1 MKPKPFNNP
10 FSLPP
15 DKQHFAPEIERAL
28 VDELYKRLRVAI
40 LGLLL
45 TLGVM
50 AYALADTIAR
60 HPVIGL
66 VLEAVFVIGLL
77 RGLSAWL
84 VRRSPSLRLRL
95 AVYIVGS
102 TLTALGFATLNII
115 GYPLLDPTDVALLAL
130 LDAGICSAALISM
143 GSSFLAYS
151 LYMVPNLGS
160 LSLIVALGAQTR
172 WTHSLLILSLIYLS
186 ALFILSLQ
194 QAMSHRR
201 EVILRLEMADMA
213 LRDNLT
219 HLRNRLAMTEFMSLE
234 AEQVLRSW
242 KGSGDADC
250 KNPSSLGILMID
262 VDHFKTVNDTH
273 GHVAGDAVL
282 VQLADVLS
290 EVVRKPDLVVR
301 WGGEEFVIVAR
312 ETERTPPSR
321 LAERIRERVEQHPFR
336 LPSGE
341 VIHRTCSVGYAL
353 FPFATGRPE
362 LLAWEQVIALA
373 DAAMYR
379 AKSHG
384 RNRSIGLIAGER
396 LEDDFAVSDLLQ
408 GGLEQIAGNGAVA
421 LIE

>member
-1 MKPKPFNNP
+1 MTSFRVETPFRL
-10 FSLPP
+10 SP
-15 DKQHFAPEIERAL
+15 DKQHFQAEIDRAM
-28 VDELYKRLRVAI
+28 VDELYRRLRVAL

-60 HPVIGL
+60 HPVVGIIL
-66 VLEAVFVIGLL
+66 AVIFAIGLL
-77 RGLSAWL
+77 RAVSAL
-84 VRRSPSLRLRL
+84 AVRRSPNLRLRF
-95 AVYIVGS
+95 ATYVAGS
-102 TLTALGFATLNII
+102 TLTALGFATLNIV
-115 GYPLLDPTDVALLAL
+115 GYPLLEPTDVALLAL
-130 LDAGICSAALISM
+130 LAVGICSAALISM

-160 LSLIVALGAQTR
+160 LSLIVALGAQTH
-172 WTHSLLILSLIYLS
+172 WTQSLLILSLIYLS

-242 KGSGDADC
+242 KGSGDAAC
-250 KNPSSLGILMID
+250 KSPSSLGILMID
-262 VDHFKTVNDTH
+262 MDHFKTVNDTH

-282 VQLADVLS
+282 VQLAEVLS
-290 EVVRKPDLVVR
+290 EVARKPDLVVR

-312 ETERTPPSR
+312 ETDRTPPSQ

-379 AKSHG
+379 AKAHG
-384 RNRSIGLIAGER
+384 RNRTVGLMAGDR
-396 LEDDFAVSDLLQ
+396 LQDDFVVTDLEHDLDVV
-408 GGLEQIAGNGAVA
+408 ARNGRVT

>member
-1 MKPKPFNNP
+1 MPATRFRNP
-10 FSLPP
+10 LRLSPGQ
-15 DKQHFAPEIERAL
+15 QHFEPEIDRAL
-28 VDELYKRLRVAI
+28 VGELYQRLRVAI

-50 AYALADTIAR
+50 VYALADTIA
-60 HPVIGL
+60 HHAIVGAILDGIF
-66 VLEAVFVIGLL
+66 AVALL
-77 RGLSAWL
+77 RAVAALL
-84 VRRSPSLRLRL
+84 VRQSPSLRLRF
-95 AVYIVGS
+95 AVYVAGS
-102 TLTALGFATLNII
+102 TLTAVGFATLNIV
-115 GYPLLDPTDVALLAL
+115 GYPLLAPTDVALLAL
-130 LDAGICSAALISM
+130 LDAGLCSAALISM
-143 GSSFLAYS
+143 GSSFFAYTF
-151 LYMVPNLGS
+151 YMVPNLGS

-186 ALFILSLQ
+186 ALVILSLQ

-201 EVILRLEMADMA
+201 EVVLRLEMADMA
-213 LRDNLT
+213 LRDTLT
-219 HLRNRLAMTEFMSLE
+219 HLRNRLAMAEFMSLE

-242 KGSGDADC
+242 KGNGDAADR
-250 KNPSSLGILMID
+250 KPSSLGILMID
-262 VDHFKTVNDTH
+262 VDHFKTINDTH

-290 EVVRKPDLVVR
+290 DVVRKPDLVVR
-301 WGGEEFVIVAR
+301 WGGEEFVIIAR

-321 LAERIRERVEQHPFR
+321 LAERIRERIEQHPFQ

-341 VIHRTCSVGYAL
+341 VIHRTCSIGYAL

-379 AKSHG
+379 AKTHG
-384 RNRSIGLIAGER
+384 RNRTVGLMAGER
-396 LEDDFAVSDLLQ
+396 LEDDFAVTDLQ
-408 GGLEQIAGNGAVA
+408 SELEQVVGTGAVA